1 MAEPRRRQCERR
13 ATTRGVLLESATRL
27 FGERGY
33 AATSLEDI
41 ALDCGLTIGA
51 IYHHFGNKKALFGAV
66 NEAAEQR
73 IIDIAAAVEGDFA
86 LELLRRRWHAFLA
99 LCDEP
104 GFRRIV
110 LVDSPNILGR
120 DRWATSAVNRQ
131 LAALIGEGSGEDHAL
146 RALALRML
154 RGAMAEAALAIADAD
169 NAVRERELI
178 GALIEQLLTAIAAR
192 LGEGAQP
199 ASLPTP
205 PTEER

>member
-1 MAEPRRRQCERR
+1 MAEPRRRQQQRR
-13 ATTRGVLLESATRL
+13 ETTRGILLDSATRL

-73 IIDIAAAVEGDFA
+73 IIDLTTAIEGDVP
-86 LELLRRRWHAFLA
+86 LDLLRRRWHAFLS

-104 GFRRIV
+104 DFRRIV

-120 DRWATSAVNRQ
+120 DRWVTSALSEQ
-131 LAALIGEGSGEDHAL
+131 LTALIGPSHGDHAL
-146 RALALRML
+146 RALSLRML

-169 NAVRERELI
+169 NAARERALI
-178 GALIEQLLTAIAAR
+178 GAVIEQLLAAIAAH
-192 LGEGAQP
+192 LGGDS
-199 ASLPTP
+199 ASPPTL